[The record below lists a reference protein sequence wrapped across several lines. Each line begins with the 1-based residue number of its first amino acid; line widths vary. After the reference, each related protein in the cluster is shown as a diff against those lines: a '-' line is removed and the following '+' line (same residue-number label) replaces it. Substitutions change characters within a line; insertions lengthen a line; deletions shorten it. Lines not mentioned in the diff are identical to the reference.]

1 MSYPKITLSNGDL
14 QADVFLPDAAEGFY
28 QGPRFDWS
36 GMMDQIRW
44 EGHTFLCSSD
54 ITQDK
59 DFRACGTAEELC
71 MGILGTPG
79 PLGYDQAEIGE
90 GFIKPGVGILEK
102 HTDDAYQF
110 EQPHKIIQPGS
121 WDVRHGED
129 WIEFRQEIDDVK
141 GWGYRYTK
149 RVSVSGDKPEVV
161 IARELE
167 NVGSREIDTTHY
179 CHNFMLFDDE
189 PVGPDYIIRL
199 PFAPKIGDEEFFG
212 RVATD
217 DNDIVFSQAIPVG
230 DFAWGVFTGFDE
242 AADYAFELANT
253 KTQTAVRI
261 SGNSPLLR
269 FHLYCQQAMIC
280 PEPFVRL
287 LAKPGEKTQWQTTY
301 ALKHL

>member
-1 MSYPKITLSNGDL
+1 M
-14 QADVFLPDAAEGFY
+14 
-28 QGPRFDWS
+28 R
-36 GMMDQIRW
+36 
-44 EGHTFLCSSD
+44 
-54 ITQDK
+54 
-59 DFRACGTAEELC
+59 
-71 MGILGTPG
+71 
-79 PLGYDQAEIGE
+79 
-90 GFIKPGVGILEK
+90 IKPGVGILEK

-121 WDVRHGED
+121 WDIRHGED

-179 CHNFMLFDDE
+179 CHNFHNFMLFDDE

-217 DNDIVFSQAIPVG
+217 DNDIVFSQRTTMTSFSARPSPWATLPGACLRASTKLRITPSSWLTRKRKPPFAYRAILRCC
-230 DFAWGVFTGFDE
+230 DFTSTVSK
-242 AADYAFELANT
+242 L
-253 KTQTAVRI
+253 
-261 SGNSPLLR
+261 
-269 FHLYCQQAMIC
+269 
-280 PEPFVRL
+280 
-287 LAKPGEKTQWQTTY
+287 
-301 ALKHL
+301 